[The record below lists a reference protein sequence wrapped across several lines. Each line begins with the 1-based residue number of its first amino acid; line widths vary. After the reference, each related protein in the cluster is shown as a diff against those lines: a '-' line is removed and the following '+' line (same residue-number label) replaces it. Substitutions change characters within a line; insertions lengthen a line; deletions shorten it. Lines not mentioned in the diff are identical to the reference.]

1 MSNQYSNLPGVNM
14 SIKDGQLLLTND
26 RTTNSMLII
35 AEARTHRIIPEGPVL
50 ITSESELKETFGGYF
65 HQGALNPIAAQ
76 WAIARQQGV
85 RNIYLMALIKGEPK
99 QQFADLHN
107 KLFNL
112 MADLSLSYIVV
123 DGLYADEEIQGLEA
137 SDFGLGSFDEVDTI
151 PAIYSRVGTEA
162 LTGISD
168 LPRTLEL
175 IFNSGSI
182 YIGGQA
188 GELNIKELNDNLQ
201 EALSLELPHVKAS
214 ISLTQDGVEGKIVK
228 VTATESFTV
237 GDGASMFKLENTQL
251 SIEGYGNVGL
261 LLAEYAEKVS
271 TEVGETI
278 VFMGV
283 KPPTAIDLSGIK
295 EHVSKLV
302 SRDNAVS
309 PYLQVVAGP
318 QVGISLPGN
327 LRTQWVSGV
336 TQYAALVSGL
346 APQNA
351 PTNQLLPGASSL
363 RYNLSLRQ
371 LNDLTGNKYVT
382 FHVKNGQIRVVD
394 GVTTAPDLFVGQ
406 DIVKSDFTRLSTL
419 RIVNFMV
426 REIRNACDAY
436 IGSPNEFA
444 NYNAMNTSIKG
455 VIDMAVE
462 RGIIQDARY
471 SIKLGRTLDSSDIE
485 LTILPQFELRTINVT
500 VGLST
505 PENF

>member
-26 RTTNSMLII
+26 RTSNSMLII
-35 AEARTHRIIPEGPVL
+35 AEARTHRNTPEGPVL
-50 ITSESELKETFGGYF
+50 VTSESELKENFGGYF
-65 HQGALNPIAAQ
+65 HQGTLNPIAAQ
-76 WAIARQQGV
+76 WAIARQNGI
-85 RNIYLMALIKGEPK
+85 RNIYLMALERSGEK
-99 QQFADLHN
+99 NRQFADLHN

-123 DGLYADEEIQGLEA
+123 DGLYADEEITGLVA
-137 SDFGLGSFDEVDTI
+137 SDFGLESFDAVDTI
-151 PAIYSRVGTEA
+151 PAIYRRVG
-162 LTGISD
+162 LGIAKPVSD
-168 LPRTLEL
+168 FPRTLEL
-175 IFNSGSI
+175 VFNSGKI
-182 YIGGQA
+182 VIGSSA
-188 GELNIKELNDNLQ
+188 GGFNVNELNNSLQ
-201 EALSLELPHVKAS
+201 EALSLELPNIKATILGEGEENILT
-214 ISLTQDGVEGKIVK
+214 ISASEAFEIGEG
-228 VTATESFTV
+228 SYGFTFE
-237 GDGASMFKLENTQL
+237 DSELQ
-251 SIEGYGNVGL
+251 IEGNGNVGL

-271 TEVGETI
+271 TEIGETI
-278 VFMGV
+278 VFIGV
-283 KPPTAIDLSGIK
+283 KPPTSVDLAGIK
-295 EHVSKLV
+295 EHVSALV
-302 SRDNAVS
+302 KRDNAVS

-318 QVGISLPGN
+318 QVGVSLPGN
-327 LRTQWVSGV
+327 LRMQWVSGV

-346 APQNA
+346 SPQNA
-351 PTNQLLPGASSL
+351 PTNQLLPGAAAL

-426 REIRNACDAY
+426 REIRNACDVY

-444 NYNAMNTSIKG
+444 NYNAMNTSIKS
-455 VIDMAVE
+455 VIDMAID

-471 SIKLGRTLDSSDIE
+471 SIKLGKTLDSSDIE

-505 PENF
+505 PDNF

>member
-26 RTTNSMLII
+26 RTSNSMLII
-35 AEARTHRIIPEGPVL
+35 AEARTHRIAPEGPVL
-50 ITSESELKETFGGYF
+50 VTSESELKENFGGYF
-65 HQGALNPIAAQ
+65 HQGTLNPIAAQ
-76 WAIARQQGV
+76 WAIARQNGI
-85 RNIYLMALIKGEPK
+85 RNIYLMALKGTQKKE
-99 QQFADLHN
+99 QFADLHN

-123 DGLYADEEIQGLEA
+123 DGLYADEEITGLVA
-137 SDFGLGSFDEVDTI
+137 SDFGLESFDDVDTI
-151 PAIYSRVGTEA
+151 PAIYRRVGLGT
-162 LTGISD
+162 TRSSSD
-168 LPRTLEL
+168 FPRTLEL
-175 IFNSGSI
+175 VFNSGKI
-182 YIGGQA
+182 VIGTPA
-188 GELNIKELNDNLQ
+188 GAFNVNELNDALQ
-201 EALSLELPHVKAS
+201 EALSLELPHIKATILGEGEENIVT
-214 ISLTQDGVEGKIVK
+214 IS
-228 VTATESFTV
+228 ATEAFEIGEGSYGFT
-237 GDGASMFKLENTQL
+237 LEDSELQ
-251 SIEGYGNVGL
+251 IEGNGNVGL

-283 KPPTAIDLSGIK
+283 KPPTSVDLAGIK
-295 EHVSKLV
+295 EHVSALV
-302 SRDNAVS
+302 KRDNAVS

-327 LRTQWVSGV
+327 LRMQWVSGV

-346 APQNA
+346 SPQNA
-351 PTNQLLPGASSL
+351 PTNQLLPGAAAL

-394 GVTTAPDLFVGQ
+394 GVTTAPDLSIGQ

-455 VIDMAVE
+455 VIDMAID

-471 SIKLGRTLDSSDIE
+471 SIKLGKTLDSSDIE

-505 PENF
+505 PDNF

>member
-26 RTTNSMLII
+26 RTSNSMLII
-35 AEARTHRIIPEGPVL
+35 AEARTHRNTPEGPVL
-50 ITSESELKETFGGYF
+50 VTSESELKENFGGYF
-65 HQGALNPIAAQ
+65 HQGTLNPIAAQ
-76 WAIARQQGV
+76 WAIARQNGI
-85 RNIYLMALIKGEPK
+85 RNIYLMALKKAEK
-99 QQFADLHN
+99 KEQFVDLHD

-123 DGLYADEEIQGLEA
+123 DGLYADEEITGLVA
-137 SDFGLGSFDEVDTI
+137 SDFGLTSFDDVDTI
-151 PAIYSRVGTEA
+151 PAIYRRVGSAAIEDE
-162 LTGISD
+162 LGD
-168 LPRTLEL
+168 VPHTLEL
-175 IFNSGSI
+175 VFNSGTI
-182 YIGGQA
+182 YIGNPA
-188 GELNIKELNDNLQ
+188 GSLDVNELNNELQ
-201 EALSLELPHVKAS
+201 KALSLEMPHVKAT
-214 ISLTQDGVEGKIVK
+214 ISDEGNKKIV
-228 VTATESFTV
+228 TISANEAFEIGEGSEW
-237 GDGASMFKLENTQL
+237 FKLEASELET
-251 SIEGYGNVGL
+251 EGNGNVGL

-278 VFMGV
+278 VFVGV
-283 KPPTAIDLSGIK
+283 KPLTSVNLAGIK
-295 EHVSKLV
+295 EHVSALV
-302 SRDNAVS
+302 KRDNAVS

-318 QVGISLPGN
+318 QVGVSLPGN
-327 LRTQWVSGV
+327 LRMQWVSGV

-346 APQNA
+346 SPQNA
-351 PTNQLLPGASSL
+351 PTNQLLPGAAAL

-371 LNDLTGNKYVT
+371 LNDLTGSKYVT

-394 GVTTAPDLFVGQ
+394 GVTTAPDLLVGQ
-406 DIVKSDFTRLSTL
+406 DVQKSDFTRLSTL

-455 VIDMAVE
+455 VIDMAID

-471 SIKLGRTLDSSDIE
+471 SIKIGTTLDSSNIE

-505 PENF
+505 PDNF

>member
-26 RTTNSMLII
+26 RTSNSMLII
-35 AEARTHRIIPEGPVL
+35 AEARTHRNTPEGPVL
-50 ITSESELKETFGGYF
+50 VTSESELKENFGGYF
-65 HQGALNPIAAQ
+65 HQGTLNPIAAQ
-76 WAIARQQGV
+76 WAIARQNGI
-85 RNIYLMALIKGEPK
+85 RNIYLMALKGTEK
-99 QQFADLHN
+99 KEQFADLHN

-123 DGLYADEEIQGLEA
+123 DGLYADEEITGLLA
-137 SDFGLGSFDEVDTI
+137 SDFGLESFDDVDTI
-151 PAIYSRVGTEA
+151 PAIYRRVGSAAVEGVT
-162 LTGISD
+162 D

-175 IFNSGSI
+175 VFNSGKI
-182 YIGGQA
+182 YIGNSQG
-188 GELNIKELNDNLQ
+188 GLNVNELNSSLQ
-201 EALSLELPHVKAS
+201 EALSLELPHVKAT
-214 ISLTQDGVEGKIVK
+214 ISDEGDQKIV
-228 VTATESFTV
+228 TIS
-237 GDGASMFKLENTQL
+237 ASEAFEIGEGSEWFKLEASPLET
-251 SIEGYGNVGL
+251 EGYGNVGL

-283 KPPTAIDLSGIK
+283 KPPTSVDLAGIK
-295 EHVSKLV
+295 EHVSALV
-302 SRDNAVS
+302 KRDNAVS

-318 QVGISLPGN
+318 QVGVSLPGN
-327 LRTQWVSGV
+327 LRMQWVSGV

-346 APQNA
+346 SPQNA
-351 PTNQLLPGASSL
+351 PTNQLLPGAAAL

-455 VIDMAVE
+455 VIDMAID

-471 SIKLGRTLDSSDIE
+471 SIKLGKTLDSSDIE

-505 PENF
+505 PDNF

>member
-26 RTTNSMLII
+26 RTSNSMLII
-35 AEARTHRIIPEGPVL
+35 AEARTHRNTPEGPVL
-50 ITSESELKETFGGYF
+50 VTSESELKENFGGYF
-65 HQGALNPIAAQ
+65 HQGTLNPIAAQ
-76 WAIARQQGV
+76 WAIARQNGI
-85 RNIYLMALIKGEPK
+85 RNIYLMALGSAGKKE
-99 QQFADLHN
+99 QFADLHN

-123 DGLYADEEIQGLEA
+123 DGLYADEEITGLVA
-137 SDFGLGSFDEVDTI
+137 SDFGLESFDDVDTI
-151 PAIYSRVGTEA
+151 PAIYRRVA
-162 LTGISD
+162 SD
-168 LPRTLEL
+168 AIEDELGDEIHTLEL
-175 IFNSGSI
+175 VFNSGKI
-182 YIGGQA
+182 YIGNPA
-188 GELNIKELNDNLQ
+188 GSLDVNELNKSLQ
-201 EALSLELPHVKAS
+201 EALSLELPHVKAT
-214 ISLTQDGVEGKIVK
+214 ISDEGNNKIV
-228 VTATESFTV
+228 TIS
-237 GDGASMFKLENTQL
+237 ASEAFEIGEGSEWFKLKDSELET
-251 SIEGYGNVGL
+251 EGHGNVGL

-283 KPPTAIDLSGIK
+283 KPPTSVDLAGIK
-295 EHVSKLV
+295 EHVSALV
-302 SRDNAVS
+302 KRDNAVS

-318 QVGISLPGN
+318 QVGVSLPGN
-327 LRTQWVSGV
+327 LRMQWVSGV

-346 APQNA
+346 SPQNA
-351 PTNQLLPGASSL
+351 PTNQLLPGAAAL

-371 LNDLTGNKYVT
+371 LNDLTGSKYVT

-455 VIDMAVE
+455 VIDMAID

-471 SIKLGRTLDSSDIE
+471 SIKLGESLDSSDID

-505 PENF
+505 PDNF

>member
-26 RTTNSMLII
+26 RTSNSMLII
-35 AEARTHRIIPEGPVL
+35 AEARTHRNTPEGPVL
-50 ITSESELKETFGGYF
+50 VTSESELKENFGGYF
-65 HQGALNPIAAQ
+65 HQGTLNPIAAQ
-76 WAIARQQGV
+76 WAIARQNGI
-85 RNIYLMALIKGEPK
+85 RNIYLMALKGAQKKE
-99 QQFADLHN
+99 QFADLHN

-123 DGLYADEEIQGLEA
+123 DGLYADEEITGLVA
-137 SDFGLGSFDEVDTI
+137 SDFGLESFDDVDTI
-151 PAIYSRVGTEA
+151 PAIYRRVGSAAIDGVEDS
-162 LTGISD
+162 IH
-168 LPRTLEL
+168 TLEL
-175 IFNSGSI
+175 TFNSGKI
-182 YIGGQA
+182 YISNPA
-188 GELNIKELNDNLQ
+188 GSLNVDELNKSLQ
-201 EALSLELPHVKAS
+201 EALSIELPHVKAT
-214 ISLTQDGVEGKIVK
+214 ISGDEKIV
-228 VTATESFTV
+228 TISANEAFEV
-237 GDGASMFKLENTQL
+237 GQGSEWFKLEASTL
-251 SIEGYGNVGL
+251 ETKGYGNVGL

-283 KPPTAIDLSGIK
+283 KPPTSVDLAGIK
-295 EHVSKLV
+295 EHVSALV
-302 SRDNAVS
+302 KRDNAVS

-318 QVGISLPGN
+318 QVGVSLPGN
-327 LRTQWVSGV
+327 LRMQWVSGV

-346 APQNA
+346 SPQNA
-351 PTNQLLPGASSL
+351 PTNQLLPGAAAL

-371 LNDLTGNKYVT
+371 LNDLTGSKYVT

-455 VIDMAVE
+455 VIDMAID

-471 SIKLGRTLDSSDIE
+471 SIKLGTTLDSSDIE

-505 PENF
+505 PDNF

>member
-26 RTTNSMLII
+26 RTSNSMLII
-35 AEARTHRIIPEGPVL
+35 AEARTNRNTPEGPVL
-50 ITSESELKETFGGYF
+50 VTSESELKENFGGYF
-65 HQGALNPIAAQ
+65 YQGTLNPIAAQ
-76 WAIARQQGV
+76 WAIARQNGI
-85 RNIYLMALIKGEPK
+85 RNIYLMALKKGEK
-99 QQFADLHN
+99 KEQFADLHN

-123 DGLYADEEIQGLEA
+123 DGLYADEEITGLVA
-137 SDFGLGSFDEVDTI
+137 SDFGLASFDDVDTI
-151 PAIYSRVGTEA
+151 PAIYRRVGSAAIVDEV
-162 LTGISD
+162 GEDIH
-168 LPRTLEL
+168 TLEL
-175 IFNSGSI
+175 VFNSGKI
-182 YIGGQA
+182 YITNPA
-188 GELNIKELNDNLQ
+188 GALDVNELNNSLQ
-201 EALSLELPHVKAS
+201 EALSLELPHVKAT
-214 ISLTQDGVEGKIVK
+214 ISADQKIV
-228 VTATESFTV
+228 TISANEAFQV
-237 GDGASMFKLENTQL
+237 GEGSEWFKLEASTL
-251 SIEGYGNVGL
+251 ETKGYGNVGL

-278 VFMGV
+278 VFIGV
-283 KPPTAIDLSGIK
+283 KPPTSVDLAGIK
-295 EHVSKLV
+295 EHVSALV
-302 SRDNAVS
+302 KRDNAVS

-318 QVGISLPGN
+318 QVGVSLPGN
-327 LRTQWVSGV
+327 LRMQWVSGV

-346 APQNA
+346 SPQNA
-351 PTNQLLPGASSL
+351 PTNQLLPGAAAL

-371 LNDLTGNKYVT
+371 LNDLTGSKYVT

-455 VIDMAVE
+455 VIDMAID

-471 SIKLGRTLDSSDIE
+471 SIKLGTTLDSSDIE

-505 PENF
+505 PDNF